1 MMIIVRR
8 DENPNNIPFE
18 LEDSD
23 LGLKY
28 ISNSRNV
35 FDVIDKQIF
44 FLMVIKHSIVFEEV
58 YNVSVG
64 DFYDIKEYKE
74 YKQSKCSM

>member
-1 MMIIVRR
+1 MMIIIRR
-8 DENPNNIPFE
+8 VENPNNIPFE

-64 DFYDIKEYKE
+64 DFYDIKEYK
-74 YKQSKCSM
+74 QSKYSM

>member
-1 MMIIVRR
+1 MIIIRR

-28 ISNSRNV
+28 ISNSRNL
-35 FDVIDKQIF
+35 FDVIDKPLF
-44 FLMVIKHSIVFEEV
+44 FLMVVKYSISFEEV
-58 YNVSVG
+58 HGFNPNH
-64 DFYDIKEYKE
+64 FYDIK
-74 YKQSKCSM
+74 CVL

>member
-1 MMIIVRR
+1 MIIIRR

-23 LGLKY
+23 LGLNY

-35 FDVIDKQIF
+35 FDVIDEQIF
-44 FLMVIKHSIVFEEV
+44 FLMVVKHSIVFEEV

-64 DFYDIKEYKE
+64 DFYDIKEYK
-74 YKQSKCSM
+74 QSKYSV